1 VTTNLPAHLQGRQ
14 QRQLVDNA
22 LAGMSGALPPHISIG
37 NNRFT
42 LVDAAG
48 GKRPVET
55 LYLDCCIIDVADT
68 LAKMFFEFDYEPGAD
83 DPPTCWSPNA
93 IAPSR
98 ESVKMQA
105 RTCAECPQNV
115 RGSETSKISG
125 KPIKACRDEKWLAVV
140 VPGVDLIFQFKITP
154 GSFKAWKGYVERCK
168 SQGVDM
174 SLLVTRV
181 AFDTEGGKTGV
192 LTFAPHNWI
201 DAPVADMRDK
211 AWAGKATDALVGRD
225 NSPAI
230 TGGTGTGATASVTL
244 SGGAVTGIVVHQ
256 DKPNPY
262 PVEDAITL
270 RPPVASQPV
279 PAADQGRRKRRT
291 KAEMEA
297 SRGTGN
303 GQAQPA
309 GAPEGMFPQ
318 AAPAPAP
325 AQQNAPFR
333 PDPAPAQQP
342 SFGIQQ
348 PSALP
353 PDAAA
358 AIDSFFGAP
367 K

>member
-1 VTTNLPAHLQGRQ
+1 MTTNLPAHLQGRQ

-22 LAGMSGALPPHISIG
+22 LAGMSGAMPPHISIG

-48 GKRPVET
+48 GKRPIET
-55 LYLDCCIIDVADT
+55 LHLDCCIIDVADT
-68 LAKMFFEFDYEPGAD
+68 LAKMYFEFDYEPGAD

-125 KPIKACRDEKWLAVV
+125 KPIKACRDEKWLAVLI
-140 VPGVDLIFQFKITP
+140 PGIDLIFQFKITP

-174 SLLVTRV
+174 SLLITRI

-192 LTFAPHNWI
+192 LTFAPFNWI
-201 DAPVADMRDK
+201 DAPMADMRDK
-211 AWAGKATDALVGRD
+211 AWAGKATDALVGRGD
-225 NSPAI
+225 APLILTSAASLVVTSTAPQVTTPTAGFQQMGTPPASAQTVAPAPDASP
-230 TGGTGTGATASVTL
+230 S
-244 SGGAVTGIVVHQ
+244 
-256 DKPNPY
+256 D
-262 PVEDAITL
+262 
-270 RPPVASQPV
+270 
-279 PAADQGRRKRRT
+279 GRRKRRT
-291 KAEMEA
+291 KAEMDA
-297 SRGTGN
+297 ARGSTN
-303 GQAQPA
+303 GQTQPA
-309 GAPEGMFPQ
+309 NPGFMP
-318 AAPAPAP
+318 AATPPP

-333 PDPAPAQQP
+333 PDAPPAQQP

-348 PSALP
+348 PSPLP

-358 AIDSFFGAP
+358 AIDSFFGPA

>member
-1 VTTNLPAHLQGRQ
+1 MTTNLPAHLQGRQ

-48 GKRPVET
+48 GKRPIET
-55 LYLDCCIIDVADT
+55 MHLDCCIIDVADT

-140 VPGVDLIFQFKITP
+140 VPGVDLIFQLKITP

-174 SLLVTRV
+174 SLLTTRI

-201 DAPVADMRDK
+201 DAPMADMRDK
-211 AWAGKATDALVGRD
+211 AWAGKATDALVGRGEQPLSIAAPTSGFSSAVPSVD
-225 NSPAI
+225 SA
-230 TGGTGTGATASVTL
+230 GAATIPDVTP
-244 SGGAVTGIVVHQ
+244 GAVFG
-256 DKPNPY
+256 N
-262 PVEDAITL
+262 AG
-270 RPPVASQPV
+270 PPVAPQPV

-297 SRGTGN
+297 SRTAPN

-309 GAPEGMFPQ
+309 AASAPFPQ
-318 AAPAPAP
+318 TVPASQP
-325 AQQNAPFR
+325 APFR